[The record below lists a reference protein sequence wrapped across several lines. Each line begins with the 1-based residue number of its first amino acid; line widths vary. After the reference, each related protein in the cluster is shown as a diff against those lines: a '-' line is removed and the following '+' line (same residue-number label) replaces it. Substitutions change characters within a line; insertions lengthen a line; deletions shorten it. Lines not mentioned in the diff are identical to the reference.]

1 MRWINTISRVG
12 VGRETV
18 LAGNGNRIGRGRSAH
33 EEGPP
38 LPGEGLHIGSLSLS
52 NRPSGKRNTHIFQ
65 KKGKM
70 NTGTATL
77 LAPLGTRDR
86 RLPLRC
92 RMQLA
97 TSVPASG
104 GVDLEFGWGLG
115 FWLRGCE
122 VRRVLICYSNSVIH
136 V

>member
-38 LPGEGLHIGSLSLS
+38 LPGEGLHIGSLSPTDRQARGIHTFS
-52 NRPSGKRNTHIFQ
+52 K
-65 KKGKM
+65 KKGKR

-77 LAPLGTRDR
+77 LAPLGTRNR